1 MPAVVTAYAT
11 MVIPAQGVAK
21 PVIDRTEAPAMR
33 ILAVEDDPAWAA
45 LLRELLVKEQAA
57 TDIETAGTLRD
68 ASASLA
74 RHGADCVLLD
84 LSLPDASGLDGLEA
98 LAGDFPAVPI
108 VVLTGNDE
116 ESTALAAVAHG
127 AEDYLAKRRAD
138 GPSLMR
144 AIRYA
149 RGRKSVEGKLRRTT
163 AQLAAAE
170 ELARL
175 GSWEWDLESGTVRA
189 SDELCRIYGLDQAR
203 FEGDFDSLHACVQ
216 PDDKAAL
223 DKIIERSLAGDDT
236 RYEAEYRIT
245 RPDGQERLIQAVG
258 EIRRSESGQPVG
270 ILGIG
275 LDVTEQRRIAD
286 EAARAR
292 ERLAREQATV
302 ETLQDSM
309 VPRRLP
315 AIPGVELAARY
326 RPVGAVGGDFY
337 DVFQAGEGGWHLL
350 IGDVTG
356 KGPDA
361 AALSALARYTVRA
374 DAQRDPDP
382 ARLLELLNKALVRE
396 GANYCTAACAALDLR
411 DGASVLEVASAGHP
425 PPVLIRRGSAELLTG
440 PSLLLGY
447 VEDTTYERRREALEP
462 GDSIVFY
469 TDGVTDAQAPSR
481 QLEPEDIADL
491 ASSWGELPAKELAE
505 RLESA
510 ASPNGAA
517 ARDDIA
523 IVVVRITAGQ
533 AAP

>member
-1 MPAVVTAYAT
+1 MMRPAGGAGKLVT
-11 MVIPAQGVAK
+11 
-21 PVIDRTEAPAMR
+21 DRTHAPAIH
-33 ILAVEDDPAWAA
+33 ILAVEDDPVWAA
-45 LLRELLVKEQAA
+45 LLRELLVQEQGA
-57 TDIETAGTLRD
+57 TDIEMAGTLRD
-68 ASASLA
+68 ASDSLA
-74 RHGADCVLLD
+74 RRGADCVLLD

-98 LAGDFPAVPI
+98 LAGAFPAVPI

-116 ESTALAAVAHG
+116 ESMALAAVAQG
-127 AEDYLAKRRAD
+127 AEDYLAKNRAD

-149 RGRKSVEGKLRRTT
+149 RGRKSVEAKLRRTT

-170 ELARL
+170 ELAQL
-175 GSWEWDLESGTVRA
+175 GSWEWDLESQTVRA
-189 SDELCRIYGLDQAR
+189 SDELCRIYGLDEAR
-203 FEGDFDSLHACVQ
+203 FEGGFDTLHACVQ

-223 DKIIERSLAGDDT
+223 DEVIERSLAGDGT
-236 RYEAEYRIT
+236 RFEAEYRIT
-245 RPDGQERLIQAVG
+245 RPDGEERLIQAVG
-258 EIRRSESGQPVG
+258 EIRRSESGHPTG

-275 LDVTEQRRIAD
+275 LDVTEQRLIAD
-286 EAARAR
+286 EVARAR

-315 AIPGVELAARY
+315 AIPGVDLGARY

-337 DVFQAGEGGWHLL
+337 DVFQGGDGCWHLL

-382 ARLLELLNKALVRE
+382 ARLLELLNEALFRE
-396 GANYCTAACAALDLR
+396 GQNYCTAVCAALDLR
-411 DGASVLEVASAGHP
+411 DGACVLEVASAGHP
-425 PPVLIRRGSAELLTG
+425 PPLLIRRGSARLLTA

-447 VEDTTYERRREALEP
+447 VQTTTYERRREALER
-462 GDSIVFY
+462 GDTIVFY
-469 TDGVTDAQAPSR
+469 TDGVTDAQAPHR
-481 QLEPEDIADL
+481 QREPEDIGAL
-491 ASSWGELPAKELAE
+491 VASWGELPAMELAA
-505 RLESA
+505 RLENA

-517 ARDDIA
+517 PRDDIA
-523 IVVVRITAGQ
+523 IVVARITAG
-533 AAP
+533 

>member
-1 MPAVVTAYAT
+1 MSAAAARYAT
-11 MVIPAQGVAK
+11 MNAPAHGSAK
-21 PVIDRTEAPAMR
+21 PVNDPTEAPAMR

-45 LLRELLVKEQAA
+45 LLRELLVKEPGA
-57 TDIETAGTLRD
+57 TDIETAGTLSA
-68 ASASLA
+68 ASESLT
-74 RHGADCVLLD
+74 RRGADCVLLD
-84 LSLPDASGLDGLEA
+84 LSLPDASGLDGLET

-149 RGRKSVEGKLRRTT
+149 RGRKSVETQLRRTA

-175 GSWEWDLESGTVRA
+175 GSWEWDLGSGTVRA
-189 SDELCRIYGLDQAR
+189 SDELCRIYGLDRAG
-203 FEGDFDSLHACVQ
+203 FEGDFDTLHACVK
-216 PDDKAAL
+216 PEDKEVL
-223 DKIIERSLAGDDT
+223 DKIIERSLAGDAN
-236 RYEAEYRIT
+236 RYEAEYRII

-258 EIRRSESGQPVG
+258 EIRRSESGDPTG

-286 EAARAR
+286 EAARTR

-309 VPRRLP
+309 VPRSLP
-315 AIPGVELAARY
+315 AIPGVELGARY

-337 DVFQAGEGGWHLL
+337 DVFEVGDGVWYLL

-382 ARLLELLNKALVRE
+382 ARLLELLNAALVRD
-396 GANYCTAACAALDLR
+396 GHNYCTAACAALDLR
-411 DGASVLEVASAGHP
+411 GGAGVMDVASAGHP

-447 VEDTTYERRREALEP
+447 VEDTTYEGRREALEP
-462 GDSIVFY
+462 GDTIVFY
-469 TDGVTDAQAPSR
+469 TDGVTDAQAPHR
-481 QLEPEDIADL
+481 QLEPEDVGAL
-491 ASSWGELPAKELAE
+491 AASFGELPASELAAS
-505 RLESA
+505 LEGA
-510 ASPNGAA
+510 ASPNGASP
-517 ARDDIA
+517 RDDIA
-523 IVVVRITAGQ
+523 IVVVRVTARP

>member
-11 MVIPAQGVAK
+11 MVIPAQGSAK

-68 ASASLA
+68 ASESLA

-286 EAARAR
+286 EAARRAR
-292 ERLAREQATV
+292 AARPGAGHGRDPPGQHGAAPAPCHPRGGPGRA
-302 ETLQDSM
+302 LP
-309 VPRRLP
+309 PRR
-315 AIPGVELAARY
+315 GRG
-326 RPVGAVGGDFY
+326 RRFY
-337 DVFQAGEGGWHLL
+337 DVFQAGEGAWHLL

-361 AALSALARYTVRA
+361 AALSALARCTVRA

-382 ARLLELLNKALVRE
+382 ARLLELLNGALVRE

-411 DGASVLEVASAGHP
+411 DGRASWRWRAPAIH
-425 PPVLIRRGSAELLTG
+425 RR
-440 PSLLLGY
+440 
-447 VEDTTYERRREALEP
+447 
-462 GDSIVFY
+462 F
-469 TDGVTDAQAPSR
+469 
-481 QLEPEDIADL
+481 
-491 ASSWGELPAKELAE
+491 
-505 RLESA
+505 
-510 ASPNGAA
+510 
-517 ARDDIA
+517 
-523 IVVVRITAGQ
+523 
-533 AAP
+533 